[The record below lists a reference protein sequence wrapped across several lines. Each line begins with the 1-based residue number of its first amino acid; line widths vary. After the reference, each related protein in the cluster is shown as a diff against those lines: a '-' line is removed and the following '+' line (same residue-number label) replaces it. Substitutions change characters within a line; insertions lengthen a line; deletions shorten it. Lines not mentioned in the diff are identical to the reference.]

1 MKKTSQAPVSVH
13 SISELHKLMGLRGPA
28 HPMISLVDN
37 TKVVINLDKMPDSFV
52 LDFYKIS
59 YKKTMK
65 GRIGYGQGYY
75 DFDEG
80 GLIFTAPHQVIHF
93 DRDVEYY
100 GFSILFH
107 PDLLRN
113 YPLGKNMTKYG
124 FFSYDTREALHLSE
138 KERNIILNI
147 MEQIGAELE
156 TNIDDFSQDVI
167 ISYLEVLLNYSNRFY
182 KRQFITRKALNHD
195 LLTNMEELL
204 AAYFEER
211 QGLKIG
217 LPTVEHLADQLNLSP
232 RYLSDMLRSLTGQS
246 AQQHIHQK
254 LIDKA
259 KEYLTTT
266 NLSVSEIAYMLG
278 FERPQSFNKLFR
290 KKTELSPLEFKQ
302 TFN

>member
-1 MKKTSQAPVSVH
+1 MKKTSQAPVSIH

-37 TKVVINLDKMPDSFV
+37 TRVEINMDTMPDSFV

-59 YKKTMK
+59 YKKTMN

-80 GLIFTAPHQVIHF
+80 GLIFTAPHQVIYF
-93 DRDVEYY
+93 DSDVEYY

-107 PDLLRN
+107 PDFLRN
-113 YPLGKNMTKYG
+113 YPLGKNMNKYG

-138 KERNIILNI
+138 KEKTIMLNI

-182 KRQFITRKALNHD
+182 KRQFITRKAANHD
-195 LLTNMEELL
+195 LLARLEELL
-204 AAYFEER
+204 AAYFEQR
-211 QGLKIG
+211 QGLQAG
-217 LPTVEHLADQLNLSP
+217 LPTVEYLAGQLNLSP

-266 NLSVSEIAYMLG
+266 GLSVSEIAYLLG

-290 KKTELSPLEFKQ
+290 KKTDLSPLEFKQ
-302 TFN
+302 SFN